1 MAVEFYGPHATGGVY
16 GEMIYVD
23 RNPKVQA
30 VVRGRN
36 CQRAT
41 ELGRNFLAGE
51 TIYYIDTTNE
61 RAFSSLLGKYQR
73 ELSTEGLID
82 VKSGLKTVQR
92 ADCKIISPRVDAIR

>member
-30 VVRGRN
+30 VVRGHN

-61 RAFSSLLGKYQR
+61 RAFSSLLEKYQR
-73 ELSTEGLID
+73 ELSTKGLID
-82 VKSGLKTVQR
+82 VKSGLKLYTVR
-92 ADCKIISPRVDAIR
+92 IAK